1 MLLHKGLTH
10 KHSQKDSRLN
20 FGEFDFNTVNM
31 SPCSIHTVYIHT
43 YICTCIPAE
52 VAHLFMSP
60 IFTPTHIP
68 WDHSVKSHVMN
79 VSEATPNWAALWS
92 RSSSRHMNVSLSC
105 SLQTLL
111 PAAAHGLF
119 VLHIII
125 IIIIITTHTHT
136 HTQRCVW
143 QQSVALTCEWISVE
157 RCCKLCKQRWDVFS
171 NDSSPHPLPQL
182 LICLHPSKTRRAAS
196 GSAQTTTHDELMMD
210 TWCNMA
216 VSLQLPSVSVSDVM
230 KQLMVPSPPVTDWLL
245 QINTCCY
252 RSELLHTYTGVWFY
266 LLSLLCC

>member
-1 MLLHKGLTH
+1 MWVKPHQTE
-10 KHSQKDSRLN
+10 RL
-20 FGEFDFNTVNM
+20 FEAGA
-31 SPCSIHTVYIHT
+31 
-43 YICTCIPAE
+43 PA
-52 VAHLFMSP
+52 
-60 IFTPTHIP
+60 
-68 WDHSVKSHVMN
+68 
-79 VSEATPNWAALWS
+79 ATWMCLWAARYKRCFLLLLTACLCFT
-92 RSSSRHMNVSLSC
+92 SSSSS
-105 SLQTLL
+105 SSS
-111 PAAAHGLF
+111 P
-119 VLHIII
+119 
-125 IIIIITTHTHT
+125 HTHT